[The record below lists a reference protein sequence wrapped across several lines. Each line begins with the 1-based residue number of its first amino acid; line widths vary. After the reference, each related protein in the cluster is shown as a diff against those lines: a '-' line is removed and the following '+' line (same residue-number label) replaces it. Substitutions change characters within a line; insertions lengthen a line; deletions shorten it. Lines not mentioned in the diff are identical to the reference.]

1 MLGGIKMSEIIDNV
15 SKRQE
20 QLKKLIQRLHRGED
34 RSEVEAEFKRD
45 FAYVTGAE
53 IAQMEYNLVQDGVSV
68 EEIQSL
74 CDVHAS
80 LFQGSL
86 SELHQD
92 VLTINPISIFEEENN
107 EYTTLVEKALK
118 FKQETQLKLSVVKP
132 YLLDLIEKFRSID
145 AHYSKKENVF
155 FPFLEKHGIETIP
168 QVMWGVDNQIREKLK
183 DAFITLSSSDD
194 VSLIMDKFYQM
205 VDMVKEMIT
214 KENMILFP
222 LLRDTLSEN
231 DFKAIAQALENPEN
245 AIYQSKEEVQTSSES
260 EVVDGDVRMSM
271 GRLSTTEVNAIMNTL
286 PLDMTFV
293 DANDRVKFVS
303 QGKHRIFDR
312 PASVIGRPVHLCHP
326 PQSVHIVKAIVEDLR
341 SGKKDHE
348 DFWINFRGQFVYI
361 RYYAVRDEAGEYLG
375 CLEVTQEIS
384 EIRSL
389 EGEKRLAS

>member
-1 MLGGIKMSEIIDNV
+1 
-15 SKRQE
+15 
-20 QLKKLIQRLHRGED
+20 
-34 RSEVEAEFKRD
+34 
-45 FAYVTGAE
+45 
-53 IAQMEYNLVQDGVSV
+53 
-68 EEIQSL
+68 
-74 CDVHAS
+74 
-80 LFQGSL
+80 
-86 SELHQD
+86 
-92 VLTINPISIFEEENN
+92 
-107 EYTTLVEKALK
+107 
-118 FKQETQLKLSVVKP
+118 
-132 YLLDLIEKFRSID
+132 
-145 AHYSKKENVF
+145 
-155 FPFLEKHGIETIP
+155 
-168 QVMWGVDNQIREKLK
+168 
-183 DAFITLSSSDD
+183 
-194 VSLIMDKFYQM
+194 
-205 VDMVKEMIT
+205 
-214 KENMILFP
+214 MILFP

>member
-1 MLGGIKMSEIIDNV
+1 MSEIIDNV

-34 RSEVEAEFKRD
+34 RAEVEAEFKRD

-86 SELHQD
+86 AELHQD
-92 VLTINPISIFEEENN
+92 VLTVNPITIFEEENN
-107 EYTTLVEKALK
+107 EYQVLVEKALK
-118 FKQETQLKLSVVKP
+118 FKQETQLKLTVVKP
-132 YLLDLIEKFRSID
+132 YLLDLIEKFRTID
-145 AHYSKKENVF
+145 AHYAKKENVF

-183 DAFITLSSSDD
+183 DAFIALNSSEDLD
-194 VSLIMDKFYQM
+194 VIMDKFYQM

-222 LLRDTLSEN
+222 LLIDTLSEN
-231 DFKAIAQALENPEN
+231 EFKAIAQALENPESSL
-245 AIYQSKEEVQTSSES
+245 YQSKEETVSE
-260 EVVDGDVRMSM
+260 EVIETVNGDIRMSM
-271 GRLSTTEVNAIMNTL
+271 GHLSTSEVNAILNTL

-303 QGKHRIFDR
+303 QGKERIFDR

-326 PQSVHIVKAIVEDLR
+326 PQSVHIVKQIVEDLR

-348 DFWINFRGQFVYI
+348 DFWINFKGKFVFI
-361 RYYAVRDEAGEYLG
+361 RYYAVRNEAAEYLG

-389 EGEKRLAS
+389 SGEKRLAS

>member
-1 MLGGIKMSEIIDNV
+1 MSEIIDNV

-20 QLKKLIQRLHRGED
+20 QLKSLIQRLHRGED
-34 RSEVEAEFKRD
+34 RAAVEAEFKRD

-86 SELHQD
+86 AELHQD
-92 VLTINPISIFEEENN
+92 VLTVNPITMFEDENA
-107 EYTTLVEKALK
+107 EFSALVDKAIK
-118 FKQETQLKLSVVKP
+118 FKQETNKSISVVKP
-132 YLLDLIEKFRSID
+132 FLLDLIEKFRLID
-145 AHYSKKENVF
+145 THYSKKENVF

-168 QVMWGVDNQIREKLK
+168 QVMWGVDNQVREKLK
-183 DAFITLSSSDD
+183 DSFIALNSSDD
-194 VSLIMDKFYQM
+194 VNDIMDKFYQM

-222 LLRDTLSEN
+222 LLRDTLTEN
-231 DFKAIAQALENPEN
+231 DFKAIAQSLENPE
-245 AIYQSKEEVQTSSES
+245 AGVYQSKDEANPTFEEVES
-260 EVVDGDVRMSM
+260 VDGDIRMSL
-271 GRLSTTEVNAIMNTL
+271 GHLSTTEVNAILNTL
-286 PLDMTFV
+286 PFDMTFV
-293 DANDRVKFVS
+293 DANDRVKYVS
-303 QGKHRIFDR
+303 QGKERIFDR

-326 PQSVHIVKAIVEDLR
+326 PQSVHVVMNIVEDLR
-341 SGKKDHE
+341 SGKKEHE
-348 DFWINFRGQFVYI
+348 DFWINFRGKFVFI
-361 RYYAVRDEAGEYLG
+361 RYYAVRGEAGEYLG
-375 CLEVTQEIS
+375 CIEVTQEIS

>member
-1 MLGGIKMSEIIDNV
+1 MSEIIDNV

-20 QLKKLIQRLHRGED
+20 QLKTLIQRLHRGED
-34 RSEVEAEFKRD
+34 RAAVEAEFRRD

-53 IAQMEYNLVQDGVSV
+53 IAQMEYNLVRDGVSV

-86 SELHQD
+86 AELHKD
-92 VLTINPISIFEEENN
+92 VLTINPITIFEEENL
-107 EYTTLVEKALK
+107 EFSALVDKAIK
-118 FKQETQLKLSVVKP
+118 FKQETNNHLNVVKP
-132 YLLDLIEKFRSID
+132 FLLDLIEKFRAVD

-183 DAFITLSSSDD
+183 DSFITLNTSDD
-194 VSLIMDKFYQM
+194 VNLIMDKFYQM

-222 LLRDTLSEN
+222 LLRDTLTEN
-231 DFKAIAQALENPEN
+231 DFKAIAQALENPE
-245 AIYQSKEEVQTSSES
+245 ARVYQSKEETQTVDEIES
-260 EVVDGDVRMSM
+260 VNGDIRMSM
-271 GRLSTTEVNAIMNTL
+271 GHLSTTEVNALLNTL
-286 PLDMTFV
+286 PFDMTFV
-293 DANDRVKFVS
+293 DANDKVKYVS
-303 QGKHRIFDR
+303 QGKERIFDR

-326 PQSVHIVKAIVEDLR
+326 PQSVHIVMNIVEDLR

-348 DFWINFRGQFVYI
+348 DFWINFRGKFVYI
-361 RYYAVRDEAGEYLG
+361 RYYAVRGDSGEYLG

-384 EIRSL
+384 GIRSL

>member
-1 MLGGIKMSEIIDNV
+1 MSEIIDNV

-20 QLKKLIQRLHRGED
+20 QLKSLIQRLHRGED
-34 RSEVEAEFKRD
+34 RVAVEAEFKRD

-86 SELHQD
+86 AELHQD
-92 VLTINPISIFEEENN
+92 VLTVNPITMFEDENA
-107 EYTTLVEKALK
+107 EFSALVDKAIK
-118 FKQETQLKLSVVKP
+118 FKQETNKSISVVKP
-132 YLLDLIEKFRSID
+132 FLLDLIEKFRLID
-145 AHYSKKENVF
+145 THYSKKENVF

-168 QVMWGVDNQIREKLK
+168 QVMWGVDNQVREKLK
-183 DAFITLSSSDD
+183 DSFIALTSSDD
-194 VSLIMDKFYQM
+194 VNDIMDKFYQM

-222 LLRDTLSEN
+222 LLRDTLTEN
-231 DFKAIAQALENPEN
+231 DFKAIAQSLENPE
-245 AIYQSKEEVQTSSES
+245 AGVYQSKDEVNPTFEEVES
-260 EVVDGDVRMSM
+260 VDGDIRMSL
-271 GRLSTTEVNAIMNTL
+271 GHLSTTEVNAILNTL
-286 PLDMTFV
+286 PFDMTFV
-293 DANDRVKFVS
+293 DANDRVKYVS
-303 QGKHRIFDR
+303 QGKERIFDR

-326 PQSVHIVKAIVEDLR
+326 PQSVHVVMNIVEDLR
-341 SGKKDHE
+341 SGKKEHE
-348 DFWINFRGQFVYI
+348 DFWINFRGKFVFI
-361 RYYAVRDEAGEYLG
+361 RYYAVRGEAGEYLG
-375 CLEVTQEIS
+375 CIEVTQEIS

>member
-1 MLGGIKMSEIIDNV
+1 MSEIIDNV

-20 QLKKLIQRLHRGED
+20 QLKKLIQRLHRGDD
-34 RSEVEAEFKRD
+34 RAEVEAEFKRD

-86 SELHQD
+86 AELHQD
-92 VLTINPISIFEEENN
+92 VLTVNPITIFEEENS
-107 EYTTLVEKALK
+107 EYQVLVEKALK
-118 FKQETQLKLSVVKP
+118 FKQETQLKLTVVKP
-132 YLLDLIEKFRSID
+132 YLLDLIEKFRTID
-145 AHYSKKENVF
+145 AHYAKKENVF

-168 QVMWGVDNQIREKLK
+168 QVMWGVDNQIRDKLK
-183 DAFITLSSSDD
+183 DAFIALNSSED
-194 VSLIMDKFYQM
+194 VDVIMDKFYQM

-231 DFKAIAQALENPEN
+231 EFKAIAQALENPESSL
-245 AIYQSKEEVQTSSES
+245 YQSKEEIVSE
-260 EVVDGDVRMSM
+260 EVIETVNGDIRMSM
-271 GRLSTTEVNAIMNTL
+271 GHLSTTEVNAILNTL

-303 QGKHRIFDR
+303 QGKERIFDR

-326 PQSVHIVKAIVEDLR
+326 PQSVHIVKQIVEDLR

-348 DFWINFRGQFVYI
+348 DFWINFKGKFVFI
-361 RYYAVRDEAGEYLG
+361 RYYAVRNEAAEYLG

-389 EGEKRLAS
+389 SGEKRLAS

>member
-1 MLGGIKMSEIIDNV
+1 MSEIIDNV

-20 QLKKLIQRLHRGED
+20 QLKTLIQRLHRGED
-34 RSEVEAEFKRD
+34 REAVEAEFKRD

-86 SELHQD
+86 SELHKD
-92 VLTINPISIFEEENN
+92 VLTVNPITVFEEENA
-107 EYTTLVEKALK
+107 EFSALVDKAIK
-118 FKQETQLKLSVVKP
+118 FKQETNMSLGVVKP
-132 YLLDLIEKFRSID
+132 FLLDMIEKFRLVG
-145 AHYSKKENVF
+145 AHYAKKENVF

-183 DAFITLSSSDD
+183 DSFITLNTIDD
-194 VSLIMDKFYQM
+194 VNVMMEKFYQM

-222 LLRDTLSEN
+222 LLRDTLTEN
-231 DFKAIAQALENPEN
+231 DFKAIAQSLENPE
-245 AIYQSKEEVQTSSES
+245 AGVYQSKDEPTGSQEDIIS
-260 EVVDGDVRMSM
+260 VDGDIRMSM
-271 GRLSTTEVNAIMNTL
+271 GHLSTIEVNAILNTL
-286 PLDMTFV
+286 PFDMTFV
-293 DANDRVKFVS
+293 DANDRVKYVS
-303 QGKHRIFDR
+303 QGKERIFDR

-326 PQSVHIVKAIVEDLR
+326 PQSVHVVMSIVEDLR

-348 DFWINFRGQFVYI
+348 DFWINFRGKFVYI
-361 RYYAVRDEAGEYLG
+361 RYYAVRSENGEYLG
-375 CLEVTQEIS
+375 CIEVTQEIS

>member
-1 MLGGIKMSEIIDNV
+1 MVGGQYMSEIIDNV

-20 QLKKLIQRLHRGED
+20 QLKTLIQRLHRGEE
-34 RSEVEAEFKRD
+34 RAAVEAEFKRD

-86 SELHQD
+86 AELHKD
-92 VLTINPISIFEEENN
+92 VLTINPITIFEEENL
-107 EYTTLVEKALK
+107 EFSALVDKAIK
-118 FKQETQLKLSVVKP
+118 FKQETNNHLNVVKP
-132 YLLDLIEKFRSID
+132 FLLDLIEKFRAVD

-183 DAFITLSSSDD
+183 DSFITLNTSDD
-194 VSLIMDKFYQM
+194 VNLIIDKFYQM

-222 LLRDTLSEN
+222 LLRDTLTEN
-231 DFKAIAQALENPEN
+231 DFKAIAQALENPE
-245 AIYQSKEEVQTSSES
+245 AGVYQSKEETQTVDEIES
-260 EVVDGDVRMSM
+260 VNGDIRMSM
-271 GRLSTTEVNAIMNTL
+271 GHLSTTEVNALLNTL
-286 PLDMTFV
+286 PFDMTFV
-293 DANDRVKFVS
+293 DANDKVKYVS
-303 QGKHRIFDR
+303 QGKERIFDR

-326 PQSVHIVKAIVEDLR
+326 PQSVHIVMNIVEDLR

-348 DFWINFRGQFVYI
+348 DFWINFRGKFVYI
-361 RYYAVRDEAGEYLG
+361 RYYAVRGDSGEYLG

-384 EIRSL
+384 GIRSL

>member
-1 MLGGIKMSEIIDNV
+1 MSEIIDNV

-20 QLKKLIQRLHRGED
+20 QLKTLIQRLHRGED
-34 RSEVEAEFKRD
+34 RAAVEAEFKRD

-86 SELHQD
+86 AELHQD
-92 VLTINPISIFEEENN
+92 VLTVNPITMFEDENA
-107 EYTTLVEKALK
+107 EFSALVDKAIK
-118 FKQETQLKLSVVKP
+118 FKQETNKSISVVKP
-132 YLLDLIEKFRSID
+132 FLLDLIEKFRLVD
-145 AHYSKKENVF
+145 AHYAKKENVF

-183 DAFITLSSSDD
+183 DSFIALSTSDD
-194 VSLIMDKFYQM
+194 VNMMMDKFYQM

-222 LLRDTLSEN
+222 LLRDTLTEN
-231 DFKAIAQALENPEN
+231 DFKAIAQSLENPE
-245 AIYQSKEEVQTSSES
+245 AGVYQSKDEQASSPEEIES
-260 EVVDGDVRMSM
+260 VNGDIRMSL
-271 GRLSTTEVNAIMNTL
+271 GHLSTTEVNAILNTL
-286 PLDMTFV
+286 PFDMTFV
-293 DANDRVKFVS
+293 DANDKVKYVS
-303 QGKHRIFDR
+303 QGKERIFDR

-326 PQSVHIVKAIVEDLR
+326 PQSVHVVMNIVEDLR

-348 DFWINFRGQFVYI
+348 DFWINFRGKFVFI
-361 RYYAVRDEAGEYLG
+361 RYYAVRGEAGEYLG
-375 CLEVTQEIS
+375 CIEVTQEIS

>member
-1 MLGGIKMSEIIDNV
+1 MSEIIDNV

-20 QLKKLIQRLHRGED
+20 QLKTLIQRLHRGED
-34 RSEVEAEFKRD
+34 RAAVEAEFKRD

-53 IAQMEYNLVQDGVSV
+53 IAQMEYNLVQDGISV

-86 SELHQD
+86 AELHKD
-92 VLTINPISIFEEENN
+92 VLTINPITIFEEENL
-107 EYTTLVEKALK
+107 EFSALVDKAIK
-118 FKQETQLKLSVVKP
+118 FKQETNNHLNVVKP
-132 YLLDLIEKFRSID
+132 FLLDLIEKFRAVD

-183 DAFITLSSSDD
+183 DSFITLNTSDD
-194 VSLIMDKFYQM
+194 VNLIMDKFYQM

-222 LLRDTLSEN
+222 LLRDTLTEN
-231 DFKAIAQALENPEN
+231 DFKAIAQALENPE
-245 AIYQSKEEVQTSSES
+245 AGVYQSKEETQTVDEIES
-260 EVVDGDVRMSM
+260 VNGDIRMSM
-271 GRLSTTEVNAIMNTL
+271 GHLSTTEVNALLNTL
-286 PLDMTFV
+286 PFDMTFV
-293 DANDRVKFVS
+293 DANDKVKYVS
-303 QGKHRIFDR
+303 QGKERIFDR

-326 PQSVHIVKAIVEDLR
+326 PQSVHIVMNIVEDLR

-348 DFWINFRGQFVYI
+348 DFWINFRGKFVYI
-361 RYYAVRDEAGEYLG
+361 RYYAVRGDSGEYLG

-384 EIRSL
+384 GIRSL

>member
-1 MLGGIKMSEIIDNV
+1 MSEIIDNV

-20 QLKKLIQRLHRGED
+20 QLKTLIQRLHRGED
-34 RSEVEAEFKRD
+34 RAAVEAEFKRD

-86 SELHQD
+86 AELHKD
-92 VLTINPISIFEEENN
+92 VLTINPITIFEEENL
-107 EYTTLVEKALK
+107 EFSALVDKAIK
-118 FKQETQLKLSVVKP
+118 FKQETNNHLNVVKP
-132 YLLDLIEKFRSID
+132 FLLDLIEKFRAVD

-183 DAFITLSSSDD
+183 DSFITLNTSDD
-194 VSLIMDKFYQM
+194 VNLIMDKFYQM

-222 LLRDTLSEN
+222 LLRDTLTEN
-231 DFKAIAQALENPEN
+231 DFKAIAQALENPE
-245 AIYQSKEEVQTSSES
+245 AGVYQSKEETQTVDEIES
-260 EVVDGDVRMSM
+260 VNGDIRMSM
-271 GRLSTTEVNAIMNTL
+271 GHLSTSEVNALLNTL
-286 PLDMTFV
+286 PFDMTFV
-293 DANDRVKFVS
+293 DANDKVKYVS
-303 QGKHRIFDR
+303 QGKERIFDR

-326 PQSVHIVKAIVEDLR
+326 PQSVHIVMNIVEDLR

-348 DFWINFRGQFVYI
+348 DFWINFRGKFVYI
-361 RYYAVRDEAGEYLG
+361 RYYAVRGDSGEYLG

-384 EIRSL
+384 GIRSL

>member
-1 MLGGIKMSEIIDNV
+1 MSEIIDNV

-20 QLKKLIQRLHRGED
+20 QLKTLIQRLHRGED
-34 RSEVEAEFKRD
+34 RAAVEAEFRRD

-53 IAQMEYNLVQDGVSV
+53 IAQMEYNLVRDGVSV

-86 SELHQD
+86 AELHKD
-92 VLTINPISIFEEENN
+92 VLTINPITIFEEENL
-107 EYTTLVEKALK
+107 EFSALVDKAIK
-118 FKQETQLKLSVVKP
+118 FKQETNNHLNVVKP
-132 YLLDLIEKFRSID
+132 FLLDLIEKFRAVD

-183 DAFITLSSSDD
+183 DSFITLNTSDD
-194 VSLIMDKFYQM
+194 VNLIMDKFYQM

-222 LLRDTLSEN
+222 LLRDTLTEN
-231 DFKAIAQALENPEN
+231 DFKAIAQALENPE
-245 AIYQSKEEVQTSSES
+245 AGVYQSKEETQTVDEIES
-260 EVVDGDVRMSM
+260 VNGDIRMSM
-271 GRLSTTEVNAIMNTL
+271 GHLSTTEVNALLNTL
-286 PLDMTFV
+286 PFDMTFV
-293 DANDRVKFVS
+293 DANDKVKYVS
-303 QGKHRIFDR
+303 QGKERIFDR

-326 PQSVHIVKAIVEDLR
+326 PQSVHIVMNIVEDLR

-348 DFWINFRGQFVYI
+348 DFWINFRGKFVYI
-361 RYYAVRDEAGEYLG
+361 RYYAVRGDSGEYLG

-384 EIRSL
+384 GIRSL

>member
-1 MLGGIKMSEIIDNV
+1 MSEIIDNV

-20 QLKKLIQRLHRGED
+20 QLKTLIQRLHRGED
-34 RSEVEAEFKRD
+34 RAAVEAEFKRD

-86 SELHQD
+86 AELHQD
-92 VLTINPISIFEEENN
+92 VLTVNPITIFEEENA
-107 EYTTLVEKALK
+107 EFSALVDKAIK
-118 FKQETQLKLSVVKP
+118 FKNETNNNLSVVKP
-132 YLLDLIEKFRSID
+132 FLLDMIEKFRLID
-145 AHYSKKENVF
+145 THYSKKENVF

-183 DAFITLSSSDD
+183 DSFITLNTSDD
-194 VSLIMDKFYQM
+194 VNLIMDKFYQM

-222 LLRDTLSEN
+222 LLRDTLTEN
-231 DFKAIAQALENPEN
+231 DFKAIAQSLENPE
-245 AIYQSKEEVQTSSES
+245 AGVYQSKDEENPTFEEVES
-260 EVVDGDVRMSM
+260 VDGDIRMSL
-271 GRLSTTEVNAIMNTL
+271 GHLSTVEVNAILNTL
-286 PLDMTFV
+286 PFDMTFV
-293 DANDRVKFVS
+293 DANDRVKYVS
-303 QGKHRIFDR
+303 QGKERIFDR

-326 PQSVHIVKAIVEDLR
+326 PQSVHVVMNIVEDLR

-348 DFWINFRGQFVYI
+348 DFWINFRGKFVFI
-361 RYYAVRDEAGEYLG
+361 RYYAVRNEAGEYLG
-375 CLEVTQEIS
+375 CIEVTQEIS

>member
-1 MLGGIKMSEIIDNV
+1 MSEIIDNV

-20 QLKKLIQRLHRGED
+20 QLKTLIHRLHRGED
-34 RSEVEAEFKRD
+34 RAAVEAEFKRD

-86 SELHQD
+86 AELHKD
-92 VLTINPISIFEEENN
+92 VLTINPITIFEEENT
-107 EYTTLVEKALK
+107 EFSALVDKAIK
-118 FKQETQLKLSVVKP
+118 FKQETNKSLNVVKP
-132 YLLDLIEKFRSID
+132 FLLDLIEKFRVVD

-183 DAFITLSSSDD
+183 DSFISLNTSDD

-222 LLRDTLSEN
+222 LLRDTLTEN
-231 DFKAIAQALENPEN
+231 DFKAIAQALENPE
-245 AIYQSKEEVQTSSES
+245 AGVYQSKEETES
-260 EVVDGDVRMSM
+260 TEVIEAVNGDIRMSM
-271 GRLSTTEVNAIMNTL
+271 GYLSTTEVNALLNTL
-286 PLDMTFV
+286 PFDMTFV
-293 DANDRVKFVS
+293 DANDKVKYVS
-303 QGKHRIFDR
+303 QGKERIFDR

-326 PQSVHIVKAIVEDLR
+326 PQSVHIVMDIVSDLR

-348 DFWINFRGQFVYI
+348 DFWINFRGKFVYI
-361 RYYAVRDEAGEYLG
+361 RYYAVRGDMGEYLG

-384 EIRSL
+384 GIRSL

>member
-1 MLGGIKMSEIIDNV
+1 MSEIIDNV

-20 QLKKLIQRLHRGED
+20 QLKTLIQRLHRGED
-34 RSEVEAEFKRD
+34 RAAVEAEFKRD

-86 SELHQD
+86 AELHKD
-92 VLTINPISIFEEENN
+92 VLTINPITIFEEENL
-107 EYTTLVEKALK
+107 EFSALVDKAIK
-118 FKQETQLKLSVVKP
+118 FKQETNNHLNVVKP
-132 YLLDLIEKFRSID
+132 FLLDLIEKFRVVD

-183 DAFITLSSSDD
+183 DSFITLNTSDD
-194 VSLIMDKFYQM
+194 VNLIIDKFYQM

-222 LLRDTLSEN
+222 LLRDTLTEN
-231 DFKAIAQALENPEN
+231 DFKAIAQALENPE
-245 AIYQSKEEVQTSSES
+245 AGVYQSKEETQTVDEIES
-260 EVVDGDVRMSM
+260 VNGDIRMSM
-271 GRLSTTEVNAIMNTL
+271 GHLSTTEVNALLNTL
-286 PLDMTFV
+286 PFDMTFV
-293 DANDRVKFVS
+293 DANDKVKYVS
-303 QGKHRIFDR
+303 QGKERIFDR

-326 PQSVHIVKAIVEDLR
+326 PQSVHIVMNIVEDLR

-348 DFWINFRGQFVYI
+348 DFWINFRGKFVYI
-361 RYYAVRDEAGEYLG
+361 RYYAVRGDSGEYLG

-384 EIRSL
+384 GIRSL

>member
-1 MLGGIKMSEIIDNV
+1 MSEIIDNV

-20 QLKKLIQRLHRGED
+20 QLKTLIQRLHRGED
-34 RSEVEAEFKRD
+34 RAAVEAEFKRD

-86 SELHQD
+86 AELHKD
-92 VLTINPISIFEEENN
+92 VLTINPITIFEEENL
-107 EYTTLVEKALK
+107 EFSALVDKAIK
-118 FKQETQLKLSVVKP
+118 FKQETNNHLNVVKP
-132 YLLDLIEKFRSID
+132 FLLDLIEKFRAVD
-145 AHYSKKENVF
+145 PHYSKKENVF

-183 DAFITLSSSDD
+183 DSFITLNTSDD
-194 VSLIMDKFYQM
+194 VNLIMDKFYQM

-222 LLRDTLSEN
+222 LLRDTLTEN
-231 DFKAIAQALENPEN
+231 DFKAIAQALENPE
-245 AIYQSKEEVQTSSES
+245 AGVYQSKEETQTVDEIES
-260 EVVDGDVRMSM
+260 VNGDIRMSM
-271 GRLSTTEVNAIMNTL
+271 GHLSTTEVNALLNTL
-286 PLDMTFV
+286 PFDMTFV
-293 DANDRVKFVS
+293 DANDKVKYVS
-303 QGKHRIFDR
+303 QGKERIFDR

-326 PQSVHIVKAIVEDLR
+326 PQSVHIVMNIVEDLR

-348 DFWINFRGQFVYI
+348 DFWINFRGKFVYI
-361 RYYAVRDEAGEYLG
+361 RYYAVRGDSGEYLG

-384 EIRSL
+384 GIRSL

>member
-1 MLGGIKMSEIIDNV
+1 MSEIIDNV

-20 QLKKLIQRLHRGED
+20 QLKTLIQRLHRGED
-34 RSEVEAEFKRD
+34 RAAVEAEFRRD

-86 SELHQD
+86 AELHKD
-92 VLTINPISIFEEENN
+92 VLTINPITIFEEENL
-107 EYTTLVEKALK
+107 EFSALVDKAIK
-118 FKQETQLKLSVVKP
+118 FKQETNNHLNVVKP
-132 YLLDLIEKFRSID
+132 FLLDLIEKFRAVD

-183 DAFITLSSSDD
+183 DSFITLNTSDD
-194 VSLIMDKFYQM
+194 VNLIMDKFYQM

-222 LLRDTLSEN
+222 LLRDTLTEN
-231 DFKAIAQALENPEN
+231 DFKAIAQALENPE
-245 AIYQSKEEVQTSSES
+245 ARVYQSKEETQTVDEIES
-260 EVVDGDVRMSM
+260 VNGDIRMSM
-271 GRLSTTEVNAIMNTL
+271 GHLSTTEVNALLNTL
-286 PLDMTFV
+286 PFDMTFV
-293 DANDRVKFVS
+293 DANDKVKYVS
-303 QGKHRIFDR
+303 QGKERIFDR

-326 PQSVHIVKAIVEDLR
+326 PQSVHIVMNIVEDLR

-348 DFWINFRGQFVYI
+348 DFWINFRGKFVYI
-361 RYYAVRDEAGEYLG
+361 RYYAVRGDSGEYLG

-384 EIRSL
+384 GIRSL

>member
-1 MLGGIKMSEIIDNV
+1 MSEIIDNV

-20 QLKKLIQRLHRGED
+20 QLKTLIQRLHRGED
-34 RSEVEAEFKRD
+34 RAAVEAEFKRD

-86 SELHQD
+86 AELHKD
-92 VLTINPISIFEEENN
+92 VLTINPITIFEEENL
-107 EYTTLVEKALK
+107 EFSALVDKAIK
-118 FKQETQLKLSVVKP
+118 FKQETNNHLNVVKP
-132 YLLDLIEKFRSID
+132 FLLDLIEKFRAVD

-183 DAFITLSSSDD
+183 DSFIMLNTSDD
-194 VSLIMDKFYQM
+194 VNLIMDKFYQM

-222 LLRDTLSEN
+222 LLRDTLTEN
-231 DFKAIAQALENPEN
+231 DFKAIAQALENPE
-245 AIYQSKEEVQTSSES
+245 AGVYQSKEETQTVDEIES
-260 EVVDGDVRMSM
+260 VNGDIRMSM
-271 GRLSTTEVNAIMNTL
+271 GHLSTTEVNALLNTL
-286 PLDMTFV
+286 PFDMTFV
-293 DANDRVKFVS
+293 DANDKVKYVS
-303 QGKHRIFDR
+303 QGKERIFDR

-326 PQSVHIVKAIVEDLR
+326 PQSVHIVMNIVEDLR

-348 DFWINFRGQFVYI
+348 DFWINFRGKFVYI
-361 RYYAVRDEAGEYLG
+361 RYYAVRGDSGEYLG

-384 EIRSL
+384 GIRSL

>member
-1 MLGGIKMSEIIDNV
+1 MSEIIDNV

-34 RSEVEAEFKRD
+34 RVEVEAEFKRD

-86 SELHQD
+86 AELHQD
-92 VLTINPISIFEEENN
+92 VLTVNPITIFEEENS
-107 EYTTLVEKALK
+107 EYQVLVEKALK
-118 FKQETQLKLSVVKP
+118 FKQETQMKITVVKP
-132 YLLDLIEKFRSID
+132 YLLDLIEKFRNID
-145 AHYSKKENVF
+145 AHYAKKENVL

-168 QVMWGVDNQIREKLK
+168 QVMWGVDNQIRDKLK
-183 DAFITLSSSDD
+183 DAFIALNSSED
-194 VSLIMDKFYQM
+194 VDVIMDKFYQM

-231 DFKAIAQALENPEN
+231 EFKAIAQALENPESSL
-245 AIYQSKEEVQTSSES
+245 YQSKEEIVSE
-260 EVVDGDVRMSM
+260 EVIETVNGDIRMSM
-271 GRLSTTEVNAIMNTL
+271 GHLSTTEVNAILNTL

-303 QGKHRIFDR
+303 QGKERIFDR

-326 PQSVHIVKAIVEDLR
+326 PQSVHIVKQIVEDLR

-348 DFWINFRGQFVYI
+348 DFWINFKGKFVFI
-361 RYYAVRDEAGEYLG
+361 RYYAVRSETAEYLG

-389 EGEKRLAS
+389 SGEKRLAS

>member
-1 MLGGIKMSEIIDNV
+1 MSEIIDNV

-34 RSEVEAEFKRD
+34 RAEVEAEFKRD

-86 SELHQD
+86 AELHQD
-92 VLTINPISIFEEENN
+92 VLTVSPITIFEEENN
-107 EYTTLVEKALK
+107 EYQVLVEKALK
-118 FKQETQLKLSVVKP
+118 FKQETQLKLTVVKP
-132 YLLDLIEKFRSID
+132 YLLDLIEKFRTID
-145 AHYSKKENVF
+145 AHYAKKENVF

-183 DAFITLSSSDD
+183 DAFIALNSSEDLD
-194 VSLIMDKFYQM
+194 VIMDKFYQM

-231 DFKAIAQALENPEN
+231 EFKAIAQALENPESSL
-245 AIYQSKEEVQTSSES
+245 YQSKEETVSE
-260 EVVDGDVRMSM
+260 EVIETVNGDIRMSM
-271 GRLSTTEVNAIMNTL
+271 GHLSTSEVNAILNTL

-303 QGKHRIFDR
+303 QGKERIFDR

-326 PQSVHIVKAIVEDLR
+326 PQSVHIVKQIVEDLR

-348 DFWINFRGQFVYI
+348 DFWINFKGKFVFI
-361 RYYAVRDEAGEYLG
+361 RYYAVRNEVAEYLG

-389 EGEKRLAS
+389 SGEKRLAS

>member
-1 MLGGIKMSEIIDNV
+1 MSEIIDNV

-20 QLKKLIQRLHRGED
+20 QLKTLIQRLHRGED
-34 RSEVEAEFKRD
+34 RAAVEAEFKRD

-86 SELHQD
+86 AELHKD
-92 VLTINPISIFEEENN
+92 VLTINPITIFEEENL
-107 EYTTLVEKALK
+107 EFSALIDKAIK
-118 FKQETQLKLSVVKP
+118 FKQETNNHLNVVKP
-132 YLLDLIEKFRSID
+132 FLLDLIEKFRAVD

-183 DAFITLSSSDD
+183 DSFITLNTSDD
-194 VSLIMDKFYQM
+194 VNLIMDKFYQM

-222 LLRDTLSEN
+222 LLRDTLTEN
-231 DFKAIAQALENPEN
+231 DFKAIAQALENPE
-245 AIYQSKEEVQTSSES
+245 AGVYQSKEETQTVDEIES
-260 EVVDGDVRMSM
+260 VNGDIRMSM
-271 GRLSTTEVNAIMNTL
+271 GHLSTTEVNALLNTL
-286 PLDMTFV
+286 PFDMTFV
-293 DANDRVKFVS
+293 DANDKVKYVS
-303 QGKHRIFDR
+303 QGKERIFDR

-326 PQSVHIVKAIVEDLR
+326 PQSVHIVMNIVEDLR

-348 DFWINFRGQFVYI
+348 DFWINFRGKFVYI
-361 RYYAVRDEAGEYLG
+361 RYYAVRGDSGEYLG

-384 EIRSL
+384 GIRSL

>member
-1 MLGGIKMSEIIDNV
+1 
-15 SKRQE
+15 
-20 QLKKLIQRLHRGED
+20 
-34 RSEVEAEFKRD
+34 
-45 FAYVTGAE
+45 
-53 IAQMEYNLVQDGVSV
+53 
-68 EEIQSL
+68 
-74 CDVHAS
+74 
-80 LFQGSL
+80 
-86 SELHQD
+86 
-92 VLTINPISIFEEENN
+92 
-107 EYTTLVEKALK
+107 
-118 FKQETQLKLSVVKP
+118 
-132 YLLDLIEKFRSID
+132 
-145 AHYSKKENVF
+145 
-155 FPFLEKHGIETIP
+155 
-168 QVMWGVDNQIREKLK
+168 
-183 DAFITLSSSDD
+183 
-194 VSLIMDKFYQM
+194 M
-205 VDMVKEMIT
+205 VDMVKEMVT

>member
-1 MLGGIKMSEIIDNV
+1 MSEIIDNV

-20 QLKKLIQRLHRGED
+20 QLKTLIQRLHRGED
-34 RSEVEAEFKRD
+34 RAAVEAEFKRD

-86 SELHQD
+86 AELHQD
-92 VLTINPISIFEEENN
+92 VLTVNPITIFEEENA
-107 EYTTLVEKALK
+107 EFSVLVDKAIK
-118 FKQETQLKLSVVKP
+118 FKNETNNNLSVVKP
-132 YLLDLIEKFRSID
+132 FLLDMIEKFRLID
-145 AHYSKKENVF
+145 THYSKKENVF

-183 DAFITLSSSDD
+183 DSFTTLNTSDD
-194 VSLIMDKFYQM
+194 VNLIMDKFYQM

-222 LLRDTLSEN
+222 LLRDTLTEN
-231 DFKAIAQALENPEN
+231 DFKAIAQSLENPE
-245 AIYQSKEEVQTSSES
+245 AGVYQSKDEENPTFEEVES
-260 EVVDGDVRMSM
+260 VDGDIRMSL
-271 GRLSTTEVNAIMNTL
+271 GHLSTIEVNAILNTL
-286 PLDMTFV
+286 PFDMTFV
-293 DANDRVKFVS
+293 DANDRVKYVS
-303 QGKHRIFDR
+303 QGKERIFDR

-326 PQSVHIVKAIVEDLR
+326 PQSVHVVMNIVEDLR

-348 DFWINFRGQFVYI
+348 DFWINFRGKFVFI
-361 RYYAVRDEAGEYLG
+361 RYYAVRNEAGDYLG
-375 CLEVTQEIS
+375 CIEVTQEIS

>member
-1 MLGGIKMSEIIDNV
+1 MSEIIDNV

-20 QLKKLIQRLHRGED
+20 QLKTLIQRLHRGED
-34 RSEVEAEFKRD
+34 RASVEAEFKRD
-45 FAYVTGAE
+45 FVYVTGAE

-86 SELHQD
+86 AELHKD
-92 VLTINPISIFEEENN
+92 VLTINPITIFEEENL
-107 EYTTLVEKALK
+107 EFSALVDKAIK
-118 FKQETQLKLSVVKP
+118 FKQETNNHLNVVKP
-132 YLLDLIEKFRSID
+132 FLLDLIEKFRAVD

-183 DAFITLSSSDD
+183 DSFITLNTSDD
-194 VSLIMDKFYQM
+194 VNLIMDKFYQM

-222 LLRDTLSEN
+222 LLRDTLTEN
-231 DFKAIAQALENPEN
+231 DFKAIAQALENPE
-245 AIYQSKEEVQTSSES
+245 AGVYQSKEETQTVDEIES
-260 EVVDGDVRMSM
+260 VNGDIRMSM
-271 GRLSTTEVNAIMNTL
+271 GHLSTTEVNALLNTL
-286 PLDMTFV
+286 PFDMTFV
-293 DANDRVKFVS
+293 DANDKVKYVS
-303 QGKHRIFDR
+303 QGKERIFDR

-326 PQSVHIVKAIVEDLR
+326 PQSVHIVMNIVEDLR

-348 DFWINFRGQFVYI
+348 DFWINFRGKFVYI
-361 RYYAVRDEAGEYLG
+361 RYYAVRGDSGEYLG

-384 EIRSL
+384 GIRSL

>member
-1 MLGGIKMSEIIDNV
+1 MSEIIDNV

-20 QLKKLIQRLHRGED
+20 QLKTLIQRLHRGED
-34 RSEVEAEFKRD
+34 RAAVEAEFKRD

-86 SELHQD
+86 AELHKD
-92 VLTINPISIFEEENN
+92 VLTINPITIFEEENL
-107 EYTTLVEKALK
+107 EFSALVDKAIK
-118 FKQETQLKLSVVKP
+118 FKQETNNHLNVVKP
-132 YLLDLIEKFRSID
+132 FLLDLIEKFRAVD

-183 DAFITLSSSDD
+183 DSFITLNTSDD
-194 VSLIMDKFYQM
+194 VNLIIDKFYQM

-222 LLRDTLSEN
+222 LLRDTLTEN
-231 DFKAIAQALENPEN
+231 DFKAIAQALENPE
-245 AIYQSKEEVQTSSES
+245 AGVYQSKEETQTVDEIES
-260 EVVDGDVRMSM
+260 VNGDIRMSM
-271 GRLSTTEVNAIMNTL
+271 GHLSTTEVNALLNTL
-286 PLDMTFV
+286 PFDMTFV
-293 DANDRVKFVS
+293 DANDKVKYVS
-303 QGKHRIFDR
+303 QGKERIFDR

-326 PQSVHIVKAIVEDLR
+326 PQSVHIVMNIVEDLR

-348 DFWINFRGQFVYI
+348 DFWINFRGKFVYI
-361 RYYAVRDEAGEYLG
+361 RYYAVRGDSGEYLG

-384 EIRSL
+384 GIRSL

>member
-1 MLGGIKMSEIIDNV
+1 MSEIIDNV

-20 QLKKLIQRLHRGED
+20 QLKSLIQRLHRGED
-34 RSEVEAEFKRD
+34 REAVEAEFKRD

-86 SELHQD
+86 SELHKD
-92 VLTINPISIFEEENN
+92 VLTVNPITIFEEENAQFSA
-107 EYTTLVEKALK
+107 LVDKAIK
-118 FKQETQLKLSVVKP
+118 FKQETNMSLGVVKP
-132 YLLDLIEKFRSID
+132 FLLDMIEKFRLVD
-145 AHYSKKENVF
+145 AHYAKKENVF

-183 DAFITLSSSDD
+183 DSFITLNTIDD
-194 VSLIMDKFYQM
+194 VNVMMEKFYQM

-222 LLRDTLSEN
+222 LLRDTLTES
-231 DFKAIAQALENPEN
+231 DFKAIAQSLENPE
-245 AIYQSKEEVQTSSES
+245 AGVYQSKDEQTSSQEDINS
-260 EVVDGDVRMSM
+260 VDGDIRMSM
-271 GRLSTTEVNAIMNTL
+271 GHLSTTEVNAILNTL
-286 PLDMTFV
+286 PFDMTFV
-293 DANDRVKFVS
+293 DANDRVKYVS
-303 QGKHRIFDR
+303 QGKERIFDR

-326 PQSVHIVKAIVEDLR
+326 PQSVHVVMSIVEDLR

-348 DFWINFRGQFVYI
+348 DFWINFRGKFVYI
-361 RYYAVRDEAGEYLG
+361 RYYAVRSENGEYLG
-375 CLEVTQEIS
+375 CIEVTQEIS

>member
-1 MLGGIKMSEIIDNV
+1 MSEIIDNV
-15 SKRQE
+15 SKRQK
-20 QLKKLIQRLHRGED
+20 QLKELIQRLHRGEN
-34 RSEVEAEFKRD
+34 RAEVEAEFKRD

-53 IAQMEYNLVQDGVSV
+53 IAQMEYNLVQDGVSI

-86 SELHQD
+86 EELHQD
-92 VLTINPISIFEEENN
+92 VLTVNPISMFEDENK
-107 EYTTLVEKALK
+107 EYTDLVNDVLK
-118 FKQETQLKLSVVKP
+118 FKQETQIKLSIVKP
-132 YLLDLIEKFRSID
+132 YLLDMIEKFRTID
-145 AHYSKKENVF
+145 AHYAKKENIF

-183 DAFITLSSSDD
+183 DAIMILNSSDD
-194 VSLIMDKFYQM
+194 VNLMMDKFYQM

-222 LLRDTLSEN
+222 MLRDTLNEN
-231 DFKAIAQALENPEN
+231 DFKVIAQSLENPE
-245 AIYQSKEEVQTSSES
+245 AGIYQSKTEEIIPDGIDSVN
-260 EVVDGDVRMSM
+260 GDVRLSM
-271 GRLSTTEVNAIMNTL
+271 GHLSTGEVNAIFNTL

-293 DANDRVKFVS
+293 DANDKVKFVS
-303 QGKHRIFDR
+303 QGKERIFDR

-326 PQSVHIVKAIVEDLR
+326 PQSVHIVKQIVEDLR

-348 DFWINFRGQFVYI
+348 DFWINFKGQFVYI
-361 RYYAVRDEAGEYLG
+361 RYYAVRNEVGEYLG

-384 EIRSL
+384 GIRAL

>member
-1 MLGGIKMSEIIDNV
+1 MSEIIDNV

-20 QLKKLIQRLHRGED
+20 QLKSLIQRLHRGED
-34 RSEVEAEFKRD
+34 RTAVEAEFKRD

-86 SELHQD
+86 AELHQD
-92 VLTINPISIFEEENN
+92 VLTVNPITMFEDENA
-107 EYTTLVEKALK
+107 EFSALVDKAIK
-118 FKQETQLKLSVVKP
+118 FKQETNKSISVVKP
-132 YLLDLIEKFRSID
+132 FLLDLIEKFRLID
-145 AHYSKKENVF
+145 THYSKKENVF

-168 QVMWGVDNQIREKLK
+168 QVMWGVDNQVREKLK
-183 DAFITLSSSDD
+183 DSFIALNSSDD
-194 VSLIMDKFYQM
+194 VNDIMDKFYQM

-222 LLRDTLSEN
+222 LLRDTLTEN
-231 DFKAIAQALENPEN
+231 DFKAIAQSLENPE
-245 AIYQSKEEVQTSSES
+245 AGVYQSKDEVNPTFEEVDS
-260 EVVDGDVRMSM
+260 VDGDIRMSL
-271 GRLSTTEVNAIMNTL
+271 GHLSTTEVNAILNTL
-286 PLDMTFV
+286 PFDMTFV
-293 DANDRVKFVS
+293 DANDRVKYVS
-303 QGKHRIFDR
+303 QGKERIFDR

-326 PQSVHIVKAIVEDLR
+326 PQSVHVVMNIVEDLR
-341 SGKKDHE
+341 SGKKEHE
-348 DFWINFRGQFVYI
+348 DFWINFRGKFVFI
-361 RYYAVRDEAGEYLG
+361 RYYAVRGEAGEYLG
-375 CLEVTQEIS
+375 CIEVTQEIS